1 MNKKATTEGAVETRD
16 AALPR
21 ATTGRLAQVCVAAWL
36 VPGLG
41 HLLLGKKWRALILF
55 VAIVMMF
62 LFGLAMKGEFF
73 ALGTGSY
80 LETLGYVGVWGMGLA
95 RWLAT
100 FFGYAGGDPFF
111 PSADYGTA
119 FLISAGM
126 LNVLTVFDV
135 FDIAMGRKS

>member
-1 MNKKATTEGAVETRD
+1 MNKKATTEEGVESRQP
-16 AALPR
+16 AMPEV
-21 ATTGRLAQVCVAAWL
+21 TTGRLVEVCVAAWL

-41 HLLLGKKWRALILF
+41 HFLLGKKWRGLILF
-55 VAIVMMF
+55 VAIVVMF
-62 LFGLAMKGEFF
+62 VFGLAMKGEFF

-80 LETLGYVGVWGMGLA
+80 LETLGYFGIWGMGLS
-95 RWLAT
+95 RWIAT

-126 LNVLTVFDV
+126 LNVLTVFDA
-135 FDIAMGRKS
+135 FDIAMGRKK